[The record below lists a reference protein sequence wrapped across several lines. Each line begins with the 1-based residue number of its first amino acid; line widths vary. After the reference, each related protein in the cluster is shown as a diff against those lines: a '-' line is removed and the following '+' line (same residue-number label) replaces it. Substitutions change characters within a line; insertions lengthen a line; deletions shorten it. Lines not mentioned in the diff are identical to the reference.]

1 MALPEASELVIAAVM
16 MFVGATVLGTV
27 GFGIGIST
35 APVLL
40 LVLEP
45 QTVVVT
51 VNTVSLAVFV
61 LIIRQTRGHLPGR
74 EMAPVIVAG
83 LVGAPV
89 GVLVLDSVSPTVLR
103 IVIAA
108 LVVTLTIPAALGMR
122 GPAARPRFTGVVV
135 GFVVGALL
143 TGSGIGGPLVA
154 LHLLSRRWSR
164 QAIRASMAFYF
175 LAVEATGVLGYAVTG
190 LFTEERVGLI
200 LVVTGP
206 VILGFVLAT
215 AIGRKMNERLFRTSV
230 VVVVL
235 ATSVMV
241 LGREALRLGG

>member
-27 GFGIGIST
+27 GFGIGITT

-40 LVLEP
+40 LVLDP

-51 VNTVSLAVFV
+51 VNTVSLALFV

-74 EMAPVIVAG
+74 EMAPIIVAG
-83 LVGAPV
+83 LIGAPV
-89 GVLVLDSVSPTVLR
+89 GVLILDSVSPTGLR

-108 LVVTLTIPAALGMR
+108 LIVALTIPTALGLR
-122 GPAARPRFTGVVV
+122 VPASRPRLTGVAV

-154 LHLLSRRWSR
+154 LHLLARGWSR
-164 QAIRASMAFYF
+164 QTMRASLALYF
-175 LAVEATGVLGYAVTG
+175 LVIESTGVVGYAVTG
-190 LFTEERVGLI
+190 LFTGERIGLI

-206 VILGFVLAT
+206 VILGFALAT
-215 AIGRKMNERLFRTSV
+215 AIGRRMDERLFRTSV
-230 VVVVL
+230 VAVVL

-241 LGREALRLGG
+241 LGREALRLGS

>member
-1 MALPEASELVIAAVM
+1 M

-40 LVLEP
+40 LVLDP

-61 LIIRQTRGHLPGR
+61 LIIRQTRGYLPGR
-74 EMAPVIVAG
+74 AMAPVIVAG
-83 LVGAPV
+83 LAGAPV

-108 LVVTLTIPAALGMR
+108 LVVALTVPAALGMR
-122 GPAARPRFTGVVV
+122 GPASRPRFTGVVV

-154 LHLLSRRWSR
+154 LHLLARRWSR
-164 QAIRASMAFYF
+164 QAIRASLAFYF
-175 LAVEATGVLGYAVTG
+175 LAVESTGVVGYVVTG
-190 LFTEERVGLI
+190 LFTEERIRLI

-215 AIGRKMNERLFRTSV
+215 TIGRRMNERLFRTSV
-230 VVVVL
+230 VAVVL

-241 LGREALRLGG
+241 LGREALRLSS